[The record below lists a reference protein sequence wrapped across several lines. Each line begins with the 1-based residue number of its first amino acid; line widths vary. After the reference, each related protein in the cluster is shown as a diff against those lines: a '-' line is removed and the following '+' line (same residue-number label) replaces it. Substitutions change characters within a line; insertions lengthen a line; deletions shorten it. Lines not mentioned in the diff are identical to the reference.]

1 VTRPFCLF
9 PLIRKRATFAVPAGV
24 AAMTERLVKGFVI
37 LAVMVMIVLAYAQRH
52 EGCLR
57 GRSLQT
63 GQPCGSVGHDI

>member
-1 VTRPFCLF
+1 
-9 PLIRKRATFAVPAGV
+9 
-24 AAMTERLVKGFVI
+24 MTERLVKGFVI